1 MAFGILAFAVVWT
14 PALLRQA
21 GMSAGATGT
30 VIALHGLGALIGM
43 ASAGRLVDR
52 FGAVRVLVPAF
63 VIGAACTAA
72 LGAAGAST
80 AYAATVMALIGL
92 FVGGGASGAIALAAL
107 TYPTAIRSTGIG
119 WAMGMGRLG
128 QVVSPLVVGAMLA
141 ARLGTGQIMPI
152 MGIFALVAAAF
163 VVILGV
169 AARRSGP
176 AALGTAMPG

>member
-1 MAFGILAFAVVWT
+1 
-14 PALLRQA
+14 
-21 GMSAGATGT
+21 
-30 VIALHGLGALIGM
+30 
-43 ASAGRLVDR
+43 
-52 FGAVRVLVPAF
+52 
-63 VIGAACTAA
+63 
-72 LGAAGAST
+72 
-80 AYAATVMALIGL
+80 MALIGL

-141 ARLGTGQIMPI
+141 AGLGTGQIMPI